1 MDNEQILK
9 LVNAGYT
16 KAEIDAMQAGN
27 NAGGQTDEGAG
38 KENKTTVENAGNAG
52 AENAGKVAE
61 NAGKVEDVG
70 QFAGVNAAIE
80 KLTNTVTTL
89 QATVKEL
96 QTANVKGA
104 ETKTPAGDA
113 IKAAMDSFIE
123 KL

>member
-16 KAEIDAMQAGN
+16 KAEIDAMQAGD
-27 NAGGQTDEGAG
+27 NAGGQTDKGAG
-38 KENKTTVENAGNAG
+38 EEDQTKGKDEGNAG
-52 AENAGKVAE
+52 AENAGKIAE

-80 KLTNTVTTL
+80 KLTNSVTTL
-89 QATVKEL
+89 QATVKKL

>member
-1 MDNEQILK
+1 MDNETILK

-16 KAEIDAMQAGN
+16 KDEIAAMQESNEGN
-27 NAGGQTDEGAG
+27 NAGAG
-38 KENKTTVENAGNAG
+38 NEPAATNEEPSNAG
-52 AENAGKVAE
+52 AENESKIT
-61 NAGKVEDVG
+61 DVG

-80 KLTNTVTTL
+80 NLTNTVNVL

-96 QTANVKGA
+96 QSSNIKAA
-104 ETKTPAGDA
+104 QTKTPAGDA

>member
-1 MDNEQILK
+1 MDNETILK

-16 KAEIDAMQAGN
+16 KEEIETMGSGNGAGAPSNESAGN
-27 NAGGQTDEGAG
+27 EPAQANEEQ
-38 KENKTTVENAGNAG
+38 GNAG
-52 AENAGKVAE
+52 AENESKIT
-61 NAGKVEDVG
+61 DVG

-80 KLTNTVTTL
+80 NLTNTVNVL

-96 QTANVKGA
+96 QSSNIKAA
-104 ETKTPAGDA
+104 QTKTPAGDA

>member
-1 MDNEQILK
+1 MDNETILK

-16 KAEIDAMQAGN
+16 KDEIAAMQESNESN
-27 NAGGQTDEGAG
+27 NAGAG
-38 KENKTTVENAGNAG
+38 NEPAATNEEQGNAG
-52 AENAGKVAE
+52 AENEGKIT
-61 NAGKVEDVG
+61 DVG

-80 KLTNTVTTL
+80 NLTNTVNVL

-96 QTANVKGA
+96 QSSNIKAA
-104 ETKTPAGDA
+104 QTKTPAGDA

>member
-1 MDNEQILK
+1 MDNETILK

-16 KAEIDAMQAGN
+16 KEEIAAMSESNAGDNAGAGN
-27 NAGGQTDEGAG
+27 EPAQTNE
-38 KENKTTVENAGNAG
+38 EGNAG
-52 AENAGKVAE
+52 AENEGKI
-61 NAGKVEDVG
+61 NDVG

-80 KLTNTVTTL
+80 NLTNTVNTL

-96 QTANVKGA
+96 QSANIKGA
-104 ETKTPAGDA
+104 QTKTPAGDA